1 MWLLLLLVL
10 FLKGD
15 VFFLVVYLYVFEGDV
30 FFIVVC
36 APVAE
41 SKLTTFWDLVLD
53 DKKPLFTTEKF
64 LAQANDEGVCVA
76 HILTHTHTEAYTH
89 RHTHTHTHTH
99 TDTHSKGKQS
109 DTSNLSICFSC
120 VCTSQETCMKIER
133 EREGWRGME
142 KASKQE

>member
-1 MWLLLLLVL
+1 MCVCL

-15 VFFLVVYLYVFEGDV
+15 VFFLVLCVFEGDV

-76 HILTHTHTEAYTH
+76 HILTHSHTHTHTHTHTEAYTH
-89 RHTHTHTHTH
+89 RHAHTLPFNGLGSLRNVL
-99 TDTHSKGKQS
+99 D
-109 DTSNLSICFSC
+109 F
-120 VCTSQETCMKIER
+120 ER
-133 EREGWRGME
+133 
-142 KASKQE
+142 KAIVSLKLT